1 MPPRRITPIPVN
13 KRSANSLALRQML
26 NEQRALLKKAK
37 DAKRMR
43 EILKRMIRNSYV
55 STLIGSRP
63 NVTNYQRRSS
73 YVRRKSNSTGPN
85 INFLLFRNKK
95 K

>member
-1 MPPRRITPIPVN
+1 MPPRRITPVAVN
-13 KRSANSLALRQML
+13 KHSATRLALRQVL
-26 NEQRALLKKAK
+26 NEQRNLLKKAK

-43 EILKRMIRNSYV
+43 EILKRMIRNAYV
-55 STLIGSRP
+55 STLVGSHP
-63 NVTNYQRRSS
+63 NVKNYQRRIA
-73 YVRRKSNSTGPN
+73 RKNKGPN

>member
-1 MPPRRITPIPVN
+1 MPPRRITPVPVN
-13 KRSANSLALRQML
+13 KYSATRLALRQVL

-37 DAKRMR
+37 NAKRMR
-43 EILKRMIRNSYV
+43 EILKSMIRNAYV
-55 STLIGSRP
+55 STLVNTKP
-63 NVTNYQRRSS
+63 NVNNYQRRISR
-73 YVRRKSNSTGPN
+73 VRHNSKGPN

>member
-13 KRSANSLALRQML
+13 KYSETRLALRQML
-26 NEQRALLKKAK
+26 NEQRSLLKKART
-37 DAKRMR
+37 AKRMR
-43 EILKRMIRNSYV
+43 EIMKNMIRNAYV
-55 STLIGSRP
+55 STLISTRP
-63 NVTNYQRRSS
+63 NATNYQRRSS
-73 YVRRKSNSTGPN
+73 YVRRKSNTPGPN